1 MRAIEKLAKLK
12 LSEFALS
19 RFERIAA
26 KMGVDENRVLELYI
40 EAKNNSGRERFK
52 NVKHSDRILLL
63 PQCLRSRDCT
73 AKLGELGYE
82 CNNCGKCQIGS
93 FIDEARALGY
103 ERILIISGGSIV
115 PKIFTKFKPKA
126 ALGVGCFKEL
136 VMGSFVCQ
144 KFGIAGQGFPLLKD
158 GCLETD
164 LDWKLL
170 RNRI

>member
-1 MRAIEKLAKLK
+1 MRAIEKLAKLR
-12 LSEFALS
+12 LSEVALS

-40 EAKNNSGRERFK
+40 TAKNNSGRERFK
-52 NVKHSDRILLL
+52 NSRYSDRILLL

-82 CNNCGKCQIGS
+82 CNNCGKCKIGS
-93 FIDEARALGY
+93 FINEARTLGY
-103 ERILIISGGSIV
+103 EKILIISGGSIV

-126 ALGVGCFKEL
+126 SLGVGCFKEL
-136 VMGSFVCQ
+136 VMGSFVCE

-164 LDWKLL
+164 LDWISLKSM
-170 RNRI
+170 I

>member
-1 MRAIEKLAKLK
+1 MRAIEKLAKLR
-12 LSEFALS
+12 LSEIALS

-52 NVKHSDRILLL
+52 NIRHSDRILLL

-82 CNNCGKCQIGS
+82 CNNCGKCKIGP
-93 FIDEARALGY
+93 FIGEARSFGY
-103 ERILIISGGSIV
+103 EKIFIISGGSIV
-115 PKIFTKFKPKA
+115 PKIFAKFRPKA
-126 ALGVGCFKEL
+126 SLGVGCFKEL
-136 VMGSFVCQ
+136 VMGSFVCE
-144 KFGIAGQGFPLLKD
+144 KFGIAGQGLPLLKD

-164 LDWKLL
+164 LDWGMLKSM
-170 RNRI
+170 I

>member
-1 MRAIEKLAKLK
+1 MRAIEKLAKLR
-12 LSEFALS
+12 LSEVALS

-52 NVKHSDRILLL
+52 RIRYSERILLL
-63 PQCLRSRDCT
+63 PQCLRSRDCK

-82 CNNCGKCQIGS
+82 CNNCGKCRIGS
-93 FIDEARALGY
+93 FIGEARSFGY
-103 ERILIISGGSIV
+103 DKIFIISGGSMV
-115 PKIFTKFKPKA
+115 PKIFAKFRPKA

-136 VMGSFVCQ
+136 LMGSFVCE
-144 KFGIAGQGFPLLKD
+144 KFGIVGQGLPLLRD

-164 LDWKLL
+164 LDWVQLK
-170 RNRI
+170 NMI